1 MYRQYNLNELAQSIQ
16 VLQEDN
22 TKNNLGE
29 EVGLLTLL
37 AKIGFDPRDI
47 KDFAEYCGLRL
58 YDSKKYNED
67 YNYKDNID
75 KTHFKKYLLKKIEK
89 LSDILERLEVKEP
102 RSDKGKLRSVKAEIK
117 KTPKIADIPPRSNE
131 EFGIALGKI
140 INYTDTDLE
149 MLSHLIDCE
158 GFKIQGYL
166 TGEYK
171 NPSKEFIEEIS
182 SFFGIDPRHFLEYRK
197 YLGKD
202 YKEDRPIT
210 LTDFRITKK
219 RRELFELPEQSS
231 EEFRISFR
239 KIVGASGIAQ
249 KELANIMR
257 CSEGD
262 LYEYTGKDYHST
274 GNPLFKKF
282 YIKKI
287 SEFFNIDPCY
297 FKEYRE
303 NETMEKILADVI
315 KHKNEIKDRHK
326 EDAIIQ

>member
-1 MYRQYNLNELAQSIQ
+1 MYRTYNLNELAQSIQ

-29 EVGLLTLL
+29 EVGLLALL
-37 AKIGFDPRDI
+37 GKIGYDPRDI

-67 YNYKDNID
+67 YDYKDVGD
-75 KTHFKKYLLKKIEK
+75 KVHFKKYLHKKIEK
-89 LSDILERLEVKEP
+89 LSGILERLEVKEP
-102 RSDKGKLRSVKAEIK
+102 RSDRGKPRSKKEEIK
-117 KTPKIADIPPRSNE
+117 KTYKIADIPPRSNE

-149 MLSHLIDCE
+149 MLGYLIDCE

-182 SFFGIDPRHFLEYRK
+182 SFFGIDPRHFPEYRK

-210 LTDFRITKK
+210 LLDFRITKK
-219 RRELFELPEQSS
+219 RRELFELPEQSN

-249 KELANIMR
+249 KELANIMC
-257 CSEGD
+257 CSESD
-262 LYEYTGKDYHST
+262 LYMCTGKEYHHT
-274 GNPLFKKF
+274 GNHLFKKS
-282 YIKKI
+282 YIEKI
-287 SEFFNIDPCY
+287 SKFFNISPGY

-303 NETMEKILADVI
+303 NKTMDKILADVI
-315 KHKNEIKDRHK
+315 KHKTDTRNN
-326 EDAIIQ
+326 IITQ